1 MFGDILRC
9 CEFVLSLFRVFQV
22 FRVSLDACGVFLGCV
37 WGLLGVF
44 EFVWGVLGAF

>member
-22 FRVSLDACGVFLGCV
+22 FRVSFGCVWGVFGDV